1 MSLEAY
7 TLLKDGDEDYIIQI
21 RRQLHQH
28 PELGMDT
35 AYSAQLVCG
44 ELGKMGIPFT
54 RRYAENSVVGD
65 LEIDPSLPTLAL
77 RADMD
82 GLPVSEKNDIPYCS
96 QNPGKMHAC
105 GHDAHTAILLGAAR
119 ILSRSREHLPC
130 NIRFIFQPGEET
142 LQGARAMTN
151 NGVMEPVDF
160 ILGLHVENTIDAGQV
175 GIAVG
180 NSQASCDVVKVRFTG
195 KSAHAILPQQG
206 NDAIAMA
213 VMTYQS
219 IQALQA
225 RQIDPTEN
233 YVCSVGVLRGGAVH
247 NVIADQAEMHIS
259 VRTFSMPTHDQLIS
273 QIRKAAAAAAEL
285 FGGACEIQTSL
296 DALPVFNQ
304 PELCGKFIQTAQ
316 KVVGTSG
323 VHHIAPKMGSED
335 FSIYLTK
342 KPGLFFFLGTRC
354 EEKNHT
360 APWHSDIFSIDESAL
375 LKGSLVFAQFA
386 LDFAGN
392 GSPDGEP
399 VECAC

>member
-130 NIRFIFQPGEET
+130 NP
-142 LQGARAMTN
+142 AR
-151 NGVMEPVDF
+151 
-160 ILGLHVENTIDAGQV
+160 
-175 GIAVG
+175 
-180 NSQASCDVVKVRFTG
+180 
-195 KSAHAILPQQG
+195 
-206 NDAIAMA
+206 
-213 VMTYQS
+213 
-219 IQALQA
+219 
-225 RQIDPTEN
+225 
-233 YVCSVGVLRGGAVH
+233 
-247 NVIADQAEMHIS
+247 
-259 VRTFSMPTHDQLIS
+259 
-273 QIRKAAAAAAEL
+273 
-285 FGGACEIQTSL
+285 
-296 DALPVFNQ
+296 
-304 PELCGKFIQTAQ
+304 
-316 KVVGTSG
+316 
-323 VHHIAPKMGSED
+323 
-335 FSIYLTK
+335 
-342 KPGLFFFLGTRC
+342 
-354 EEKNHT
+354 
-360 APWHSDIFSIDESAL
+360 
-375 LKGSLVFAQFA
+375 
-386 LDFAGN
+386 
-392 GSPDGEP
+392 
-399 VECAC
+399 